1 MNPEYF
7 QHLVQTSEAYQGYS
21 FKPVDRPSQNTLLY
35 FSNPGHKSYYLKIFS
50 DKPDEMGESS
60 EMKAQR
66 ELIVSRLIQ
75 ETLGIPTSRSIYLGE
90 DNFGSVALLQEEVF
104 GLPFDTLM
112 NEANNFPRESIENIA
127 LEAGIYLSRI
137 HRITS
142 SSFGDISNIGDK
154 FLTWEDCFTQNMT
167 KHLEIGLG
175 LGILNKKHVDYFID
189 RLNSPLLNRFSST
202 PTLCHGDF
210 APQNIIIDTD
220 SYRIAGIVDFELAKY
235 WIPGWD
241 LVRSCVALELTKVNS
256 DLMDAFIKG
265 YASLGRLSEDDIR
278 LQIEYYKPFENLNY
292 WIWAWSKSGLQ
303 DKIKADISGVT
314 GIPY

>member
-90 DNFGSVALLQEEVF
+90 DNFGSVALLQEEGF

-127 LEAGIYLSRI
+127 LE
-137 HRITS
+137 
-142 SSFGDISNIGDK
+142 
-154 FLTWEDCFTQNMT
+154 
-167 KHLEIGLG
+167 
-175 LGILNKKHVDYFID
+175 
-189 RLNSPLLNRFSST
+189 
-202 PTLCHGDF
+202 
-210 APQNIIIDTD
+210 
-220 SYRIAGIVDFELAKY
+220 
-235 WIPGWD
+235 
-241 LVRSCVALELTKVNS
+241 
-256 DLMDAFIKG
+256 
-265 YASLGRLSEDDIR
+265 
-278 LQIEYYKPFENLNY
+278 
-292 WIWAWSKSGLQ
+292 
-303 DKIKADISGVT
+303 
-314 GIPY
+314 